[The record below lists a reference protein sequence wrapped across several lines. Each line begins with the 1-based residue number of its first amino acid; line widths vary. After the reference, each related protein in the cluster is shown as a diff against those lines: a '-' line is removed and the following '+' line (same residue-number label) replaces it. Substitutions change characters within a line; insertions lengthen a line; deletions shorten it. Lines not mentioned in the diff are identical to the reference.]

1 MDLKKEAGIGRRITA
16 SNKFVT
22 ILALV
27 SIIGFAGIVSETLF
41 NYSIGDYITALWMFI
56 IGIGFIFEGQ
66 LSTLKRVRV
75 EGLTPTNFTHLITL
89 IIGLLAIFTGIFSL
103 PQISLQN
110 QGFLAVKGIVSIVA
124 ILVIVVQTWVVR

>member
-1 MDLKKEAGIGRRITA
+1 MKKEAGLGRRITA

-41 NYSIGDYITALWMFI
+41 NYSIRDYITALWMFI